1 MRQRSGKE
9 EVAVSDGQQ
18 RGGWSDVCVGGQVA
32 LPGHLKMK
40 VRSSQQQPP
49 STDGDPAPSRP
60 RGMGP
65 GALGGL
71 AVSRLAHSHSSGS
84 GEPSP
89 VAVAAGKEEAGASEE
104 AGGKVRGGR
113 QQSRP
118 LPRAAA

>member
-1 MRQRSGKE
+1 MRQRTGRE
-9 EVAVSDGQQ
+9 EVSDGQQ
-18 RGGWSDVCVGGQVA
+18 RGGWSDVCVCGQVA

-89 VAVAAGKEEAGASEE
+89 VAVAAGKEEATEE

-118 LPRAAA
+118 LLRPAA